1 MLNEEQ
7 LNEVEELAGYFFTE
21 EEIREIT
28 GIQDREPA
36 FAKAMRKGQ
45 LKAEAEV
52 RKGIVELAKAGSS
65 PAQTLA
71 WKMIE
76 NLKRNEY

>member
-1 MLNEEQ
+1 MLSEEQ
-7 LNEVEELAGYFFTE
+7 LKEVEELAGYFFTE
-21 EEIREIT
+21 EEIREIS
-28 GIQDREPA
+28 GITQKDQA
-36 FAKAMRKGQ
+36 FAQAMRRGQ

-76 NLKRNEY
+76 NLKRNDY